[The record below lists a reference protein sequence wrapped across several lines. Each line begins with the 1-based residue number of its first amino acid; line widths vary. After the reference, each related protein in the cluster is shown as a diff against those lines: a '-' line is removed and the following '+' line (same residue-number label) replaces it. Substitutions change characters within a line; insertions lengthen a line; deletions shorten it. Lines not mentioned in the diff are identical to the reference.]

1 MKNVLRIQNYLSFQN
16 LTFFGLVILAYQNY
30 ETRNKLNEINS
41 NLEYALFELEETKKE
56 AMEANKYAKSANTIA
71 FSIFSRWIK
80 FSIFN
85 MKHFYILVIDINM
98 S

>member
-1 MKNVLRIQNYLSFQN
+1 MKNVLRIQNYLNFQN

-71 FSIFSRWIK
+71 FSIISELNK
-80 FSIFN
+80 N
-85 MKHFYILVIDINM
+85 DDKE
-98 S
+98 

>member
-1 MKNVLRIQNYLSFQN
+1 MKNVLRIQNYLNFQN

-56 AMEANKYAKSANTIA
+56 VMEANKYAKSANTIA
-71 FSIFSRWIK
+71 FSIFSEIENEK
-80 FSIFN
+80 
-85 MKHFYILVIDINM
+85 K
-98 S
+98 